1 METATLPIR
10 PTVRRALL
18 GVLAR
23 PAAGDQVAAGHLHFD
38 RDARVWRTHE
48 EREPQRVE
56 IAATLPECA

>member
-23 PAAGDQVAAGHLHFD
+23 PAGDEVAAGHLHFD

-48 EREPQRVE
+48 EREPQRGE